1 MKNELPE
8 DIAVK
13 SSSWL
18 KAKLDEMDQKL
29 DHIIYRLSEE
39 DARTY
44 RRKNSGI
51 EVAECDCDDTQ
62 HTARYHN
69 QS

>member
-1 MKNELPE
+1 MKEKLQE
-8 DIAVK
+8 ESTVE

-44 RRKNSGI
+44 PRKNSGI
-51 EVAECDCDDTQ
+51 ELAECDSDDTQ
-62 HTARYHN
+62 DPARCHN

>member
-1 MKNELPE
+1 MKEKLQE
-8 DIAVK
+8 KRTVESI
-13 SSSWL
+13 SWL
-18 KAKLDEMDQKL
+18 EAKLAEMDQKL
-29 DHIIYRLSEE
+29 DHIIYRLSED